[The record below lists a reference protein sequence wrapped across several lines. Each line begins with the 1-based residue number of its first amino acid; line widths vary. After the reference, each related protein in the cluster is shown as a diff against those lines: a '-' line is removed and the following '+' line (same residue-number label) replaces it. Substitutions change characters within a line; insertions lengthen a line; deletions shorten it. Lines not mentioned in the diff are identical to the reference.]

1 MVKQNLRRLAYVV
14 TLLSLFLVAGAYLR
28 QRLPALQAPGVR
40 LPVPHHVGDWQCP
53 TVSLDLHVESQGEQL
68 QVSGL
73 ETDPVVF
80 ERANP
85 ESVFQQRG
93 GTRQLRHSWKR
104 LQLVQGDGQVLEFR
118 LRESAR

>member
-1 MVKQNLRRLAYVV
+1 MKQNLRRLAYVV
-14 TLLSLFLVAGAYLR
+14 TLLSLFLAGGAYLR
-28 QRLPALQAPGVR
+28 QRLPALQAPAVGGQVADY
-40 LPVPHHVGDWQCP
+40 VGDWQCA

-73 ETDPVVF
+73 ETEPVVF

-85 ESVFQQRG
+85 ESAYQQRG

-104 LQLVQGDGQVLEFR
+104 LQLVQPDGQILEFR
-118 LRESAR
+118 LREPAR